1 LFHKGGV
8 AGWEDAEPQPE
19 VFMALSRT
27 RQKELKK
34 LKRSADELWEQQRD
48 ALDQASLV
56 LREATRQANALAR
69 EEVAPR
75 VAGVYSDH
83 VQPVVAT
90 GIAGARSAGSAV
102 KERVVG
108 DVIPAL
114 SGAVGSALAVIDAVR
129 DPRVRE
135 VVRSAAKSGGKV
147 VTKFQPA
154 PAKKGLGPG
163 GFILI
168 GLGVVAVAGVAYAAW
183 QTLRADE
190 DLWIEDLADV
200 GAIDVGD
207 DDEDEF

>member
-1 LFHKGGV
+1 
-8 AGWEDAEPQPE
+8 
-19 VFMALSRT
+19 MALSRT

-34 LKRSADELWEQQRD
+34 LKRSADELWEQQRE
-48 ALDQASLV
+48 ALDQASYV

-75 VAGVYSDH
+75 VSGVYTEH

-90 GIAGARSAGSAV
+90 GIAGARTAGSAV
-102 KERVVG
+102 KEKVVG
-108 DVIPAL
+108 DVLPAI
-114 SGAVGSALAVIDAVR
+114 SGAVGSAIAVIEAVR

-135 VVRSAAKSGGKV
+135 VVRSAARSGGKV
-147 VTKFQPA
+147 VALAPQP
-154 PAKKGLGPG
+154 KKGPGPG
-163 GFILI
+163 TFILI

-200 GAIDVGD
+200 GALDAGD